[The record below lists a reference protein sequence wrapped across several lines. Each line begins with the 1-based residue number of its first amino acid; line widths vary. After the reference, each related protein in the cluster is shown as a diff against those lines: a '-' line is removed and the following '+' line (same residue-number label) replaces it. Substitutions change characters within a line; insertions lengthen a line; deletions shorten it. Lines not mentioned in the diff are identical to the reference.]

1 MTTIR
6 ENILDELKTAL
17 TGTTNVGSRI
27 FRERVT
33 PLANRNE
40 LPCLVI
46 EPLNDNADLHL
57 SLPKIDWTLSVSI
70 TVIVA
75 GSSST
80 TPSEAADPIVES
92 LHAKVVNDLTLN
104 GNAID
109 VRPQSVDWD
118 FLDSDQPTG
127 VVTCTYIIRYRSS
140 LTSLAS

>member
-6 ENILDELKTAL
+6 ENILDELKSVL

-46 EPLNDNADLHL
+46 EPLNDNADLNL
-57 SLPKIDWTLSVSI
+57 SLPKIDWTLTVTIS
-70 TVIVA
+70 VIVS

-92 LHAKVVNDLTLN
+92 LHAKVVSDLTL
-104 GNAID
+104 GGYAID
-109 VRPQSVDWD
+109 VRPQSMEWE

-127 VVTCTYIIRYRSS
+127 IVTCTYAIRYRTS